1 MGGRSGD
8 IKQRDNGSYTFTGG
22 ARKITYEEEKG
33 NVTIKRT
40 RFEYSKKR
48 KKKNK

>member
-8 IKQRDNGSYTFTGG
+8 TKKKNESYTFTGG

-33 NVTIKRT
+33 NVKIKRT
-40 RFEYSKKR
+40 RFEYGKTK

>member
-8 IKQRDNGSYTFTGG
+8 TKKKNESYTFTSG

-33 NVTIKRT
+33 DVKIKRT
-40 RFEYSKKR
+40 RFEYGKTK